1 VSEPSKRAQELLV
14 ESLAAWRVAGKVER
28 AADGA
33 LMISSRKEIRIERV
47 PDELFRWTVT
57 VEGRRRP
64 AISLVAALRQVRDA
78 LDPAYAPNR
87 VRIAIA
93 PLVPSE

>member
-1 VSEPSKRAQELLV
+1 MSEPSERAQELLV
-14 ESLAAWRVAGKVER
+14 ESLAAWRVAGTVER
-28 AADGA
+28 ATDGA
-33 LMISSRKEIRIERV
+33 LVISSRKEIRIERV
-47 PDELFRWTVT
+47 RDELFRWTVT

-64 AISLVAALRQVRDA
+64 AISLAAVLRQVRDA
-78 LDPAYAPNR
+78 LDPAYAANR